1 MTDNEDLQ
9 ETEPAVLLLTITEAA
24 ARLGFGRTFTY
35 ELVKAGDIETVTVG
49 RSRRVP
55 ADVLV
60 EYVDRLRREQNG
72 VAA

>member
-9 ETEPAVLLLTITEAA
+9 DTEPAVLLLTITEAA

-35 ELVKAGDIETVTVG
+35 ELVKTGAVETVTVG

-55 ADVLV
+55 ADALV
-60 EYVDRLRREQNG
+60 EYVKRLRRDQNG
-72 VAA
+72 AAA